1 MKKYALLLICLF
13 LLIST
18 ALCSAEDS
26 TFNYRFADAEEAAE
40 LLLSNRNYYDNLTQ
54 NDLNFRM
61 QKLDA
66 TLTELEALAAQQTL
80 Y

>member
-40 LLLSNRNYYDNLTQ
+40 LLLSI
-54 NDLNFRM
+54 
-61 QKLDA
+61 
-66 TLTELEALAAQQTL
+66 
-80 Y
+80 